1 MTQSLNSVN
10 TMENNL
16 HSIFNERAHP
26 TQRYAHENISEF
38 SLYKPRMLRPYQN
51 EIADRVAHEMDEH
64 EIDNPLSK
72 EATRILFKIL
82 RKELPD
88 CGRKRGAI
96 LRYIKAYTPEPERN
110 LSYAMY
116 NHIRNL

>member
-1 MTQSLNSVN
+1 MNSVN

-16 HSIFNERAHP
+16 RSIFDVKARPA
-26 TQRYAHENISEF
+26 QRYAHENISE
-38 SLYKPRMLRPYQN
+38 LGTYKPRMLRPYQDG
-51 EIADRVAHEMDEH
+51 IADQVAREMDEH
-64 EIDNPLSK
+64 EVDNPLSK
-72 EATRILFKIL
+72 EETRILFKIL

>member
-1 MTQSLNSVN
+1 
-10 TMENNL
+10 MENNL
-16 HSIFNERAHP
+16 RSIFDVKARPA
-26 TQRYAHENISEF
+26 QRYAHENISE
-38 SLYKPRMLRPYQN
+38 LGTYKPRMLRPYQDG
-51 EIADRVAHEMDEH
+51 IADQVAREMDEH
-64 EIDNPLSK
+64 EVDNPLSK
-72 EATRILFKIL
+72 EETRILFKIL

-110 LSYAMY
+110 LSFAMY